1 MKLTKEWLKEA
12 ATTSSLYK
20 GDDFYGEVGEL
31 KKEQNKYTAIVFGE
45 VIFDVQVE
53 ENEVDIDC
61 FCTCDF
67 DTGGL
72 CAHAV
77 AVCLNILDK
86 QYQEIN
92 IETKAD
98 LEETVEII
106 DYRLKDGKNFY
117 QNVFKT
123 VAENTQDNFL
133 QQLFENNEFL
143 RKNFLELQ
151 QNNEK
156 YNISIDITSLRK
168 NIFDQLLSIDFSD
181 REDTIDFPFNSRK
194 QLANQ
199 ALLREEKAI
208 EQIEQVLNPYGEKAL
223 GFLAQGQLTNALMV
237 YLGMFEA
244 SFGLPEPEWD
254 EEPLIDDF
262 EAETITI
269 CQNWQTTI
277 IEEIQDTTLEAEQVK
292 RCIDLIFDRW
302 QLHHTD
308 KSLTDIYYDF
318 KFFEPFLLAILNP
331 STAQYLKDLLAKNQL
346 INYQT
351 AQISLHCAALLKE
364 EDWWLEIA
372 ENFASN
378 DPKIAEKLMIRYD
391 QLNQTTDF
399 YRIARYTFD
408 LFPDKLAS
416 FLLKHIHPKVDRPF
430 YIELL
435 TYYTNKKQDI
445 EAFKE
450 LREFIPPEEKEIFIE
465 NNATNPAFYTKLLAT
480 ELRFSEILALA
491 KAQKNAWEFNELVR
505 PILNIYPRDIF
516 EMYVKRT
523 IENLT
528 LHATTRLDYRR
539 ICKNL
544 VSIKEIK
551 GYDEIRKEF
560 IKRLKKQFKH
570 RVEFLEELTAVG
582 F

>member
-20 GDDFYGEVGEL
+20 GGDFYEKVGEL

-45 VIFDVQVE
+45 LIYDVQIE
-53 ENEVDIDC
+53 ENELNIDC

-67 DTGGL
+67 DAGGL

-77 AVCLNILDK
+77 AVCLNILEN
-86 QYQEIN
+86 QYEEIEV
-92 IETKAD
+92 ETQAD
-98 LEETVEII
+98 LEETVEIT

-117 QNVFKT
+117 QNVFKSAT
-123 VAENTQDNFL
+123 DNTQDNFL

-156 YNISIDITSLRK
+156 YNVSIDITSLRK
-168 NIFDQLLSIDFSD
+168 NIFDQLLSVDFSD
-181 REDTIDFPFNSRK
+181 KNNIFDSPINRQKKLTNT
-194 QLANQ
+194 
-199 ALLREEKAI
+199 LLREEKAI

-223 GFLAQGQLTNALMV
+223 AFLAQGQLTNALMV

-244 SFGLPEPEWD
+244 SFGLPEPEWE

-277 IEEIQDTTLEAEQVK
+277 IEEIQDTTLEAEQIK

-308 KSLTDIYYDF
+308 KSLTDVYYDF
-318 KFFEPFLLAILNP
+318 KFFEPFLLAILTP
-331 STAQYLKDLLAKNQL
+331 VTAQYLKDLLAKNQL

-351 AQISLHCAALLKE
+351 AQISLHCAKLLQE
-364 EDWWLEIA
+364 EEWWLEIG
-372 ENFASN
+372 ENFAGN
-378 DPKIAEKLMIRYD
+378 DPQIAEKLMQRYHQLD
-391 QLNQTTDF
+391 QIDDF

-408 LFPDKLAS
+408 LFPDILVN
-416 FLLKHIHPKVDRPF
+416 FLLKYIHPKVDKPF
-430 YIELL
+430 YTELL
-435 TYYTNKKQDI
+435 KYYAHKKQDL

-450 LREFIPPEEKEIFIE
+450 LREFISPEEKEVFIQ
-465 NNATNPAFYTKLLAT
+465 NNATNPTFYTKLLAA
-480 ELRFSEILALA
+480 ELRFTEILELA
-491 KAQKNAWEFNELVR
+491 KAQKNTWEFNELVR

-516 EMYVKRT
+516 EMHVKRT

-528 LHATTRLDYRR
+528 LHATTRLEYRR

-544 VSIKEIK
+544 VAIKEIK
-551 GYDEIRKEF
+551 GYDETRKEF

-570 RVEFLEELTAVG
+570 RIEFLEELAAVG

>member
-1 MKLTKEWLKEA
+1 MKLTKAWLKEA

-20 GDDFYGEVGEL
+20 GDNFYEEVGEL

-45 VIFDVQVE
+45 IIYDVQIE
-53 ENEVDIDC
+53 ENELDIDC

-77 AVCLNILDK
+77 AVCLNILDG
-86 QYQEIN
+86 QYEEIEL
-92 IETKAD
+92 ETQAD
-98 LEETVEII
+98 FEETVAII

-117 QNVFKT
+117 KNVFKT
-123 VAENTQDNFL
+123 ATENTQDNFL
-133 QQLFENNEFL
+133 QQLFEHNEFL

-151 QNNEK
+151 QNHEK
-156 YNISIDITSLRK
+156 YKVSIDITSLRK
-168 NIFDQLLSIDFSD
+168 NIFDQLLSVDFSKK
-181 REDTIDFPFNSRK
+181 EAVFVFPLNGQK
-194 QLANQ
+194 KLPNNT
-199 ALLREEKAI
+199 LLKEEKAI

-223 GFLAQGQLTNALMV
+223 EFLANGQLTNALTV

-244 SFGLPEPEWD
+244 SFGLPEPEW
-254 EEPLIDDF
+254 EEASLIDDF
-262 EAETITI
+262 EAETMTI
-269 CQNWQTTI
+269 CQNWQATI
-277 IEEIQDTTLEAEQVK
+277 IEEIQDTTLEVEQIK

-302 QLHHTD
+302 QLHHGD
-308 KSLTDIYYDF
+308 KSLTDVYYDF
-318 KFFEPFLLAILNP
+318 KFFEPFLLAILTP
-331 STAQYLKDLLAKNQL
+331 TTAQYLKNLLAKNQL

-351 AQISLHCAALLKE
+351 AQISLHCADLLKQ
-364 EDWWLEIA
+364 EDWWLEIG
-372 ENFASN
+372 ENFAGN
-378 DPKIAEKLMIRYD
+378 DPKIAEKLMQKYH
-391 QLNQTTDF
+391 QLNQMDEF

-408 LFPDKLAS
+408 LFPDKLTS

-430 YIELL
+430 YVELL
-435 TYYTNKKQDI
+435 TFYANKKQDI

-450 LREFIPPEEKEIFIE
+450 LREFISLEAKEVFIQ
-465 NNATNPAFYTKLLAT
+465 NNATNPTFYTQLLAT
-480 ELRFSEILALA
+480 ELRFSEILELA
-491 KAQKNAWEFNELVR
+491 KTQKNAWEFNELVR

-516 EMYVKRT
+516 EMHVKRT

-551 GYDEIRKEF
+551 GYDDTRKEF

-570 RVEFLEELTAVG
+570 RTEFLEELAAVG

>member
-20 GDDFYGEVGEL
+20 GDDFYEEVGEL

-45 VIFDVQVE
+45 IIYDVQIE
-53 ENEVDIDC
+53 ENELDIDC

-67 DTGGL
+67 DSGGL

-77 AVCLNILDK
+77 AVCLNILDE
-86 QYQEIN
+86 QYEEIN
-92 IETKAD
+92 IESKAD

-117 QNVFKT
+117 KNVFKT
-123 VAENTQDNFL
+123 AVENTQDNFL
-133 QQLFENNEFL
+133 QQLFEHNEFL

-156 YNISIDITSLRK
+156 YNVSIDITSLRK
-168 NIFDQLLSIDFSD
+168 NIFDQLLSVDF
-181 REDTIDFPFNSRK
+181 TNKKGVIDFPLKGQKNLS
-194 QLANQ
+194 NNT
-199 ALLREEKAI
+199 LLREEKAI

-223 GFLAQGQLTNALMV
+223 EFLTHGQLTNALMV

-244 SFGLPEPEWD
+244 SFGLPEPEWE

-262 EAETITI
+262 EAETMTI
-269 CQNWQTTI
+269 CQNWQATI
-277 IEEIQDTTLEAEQVK
+277 IEEIKDTTLEIDQIK

-302 QLHHTD
+302 QLHHTNKLPSD
-308 KSLTDIYYDF
+308 VYYDF
-318 KFFEPFLLAILNP
+318 KFFEPFLLAILTP
-331 STAQYLKDLLAKNQL
+331 QTAQYLKDLLAKNQL
-346 INYQT
+346 VNYQT
-351 AQISLHCAALLKE
+351 AQISLYCAELLRE
-364 EDWWLEIA
+364 EDWWIEIG

-378 DPKIAEKLMIRYD
+378 DPKIAEKLMQRYIE
-391 QLNQTTDF
+391 LNQSTDF

-408 LFPDKLAS
+408 LFPDKLTG
-416 FLLKHIHPKVDRPF
+416 FLLKHIHPKVDRSF

-435 TYYTNKKQDI
+435 SYYANKKQDI
-445 EAFKE
+445 DAFKE
-450 LREFIPPEEKEIFIE
+450 LREFITLEEKEAFIK
-465 NNATNPAFYTKLLAT
+465 NNATNPVFYSKLLAT
-480 ELRFSEILALA
+480 ELRFSEILEIA
-491 KAQKNAWEFNELVR
+491 KAQKNAWEFNELVK

-516 EMYVKRT
+516 ELHIKRT

-528 LHATTRLDYRR
+528 LHATSKLDYKR
-539 ICKNL
+539 ICKHL
-544 VSIKEIK
+544 LAIKEIK
-551 GYDEIRKEF
+551 GYETQRLEF

-570 RVEFLEELTAVG
+570 RTEFLEELKSVG

>member
-1 MKLTKEWLKEA
+1 MKLTKDWLKEA
-12 ATTSSLYK
+12 ATTSNLYK
-20 GDDFYGEVGEL
+20 GDNFYEEVGEL

-45 VIFDVQVE
+45 IIYDVQIE
-53 ENEVDIDC
+53 ENELDIDC

-67 DTGGL
+67 DSGGL
-72 CAHAV
+72 CGHAV
-77 AVCLNILDK
+77 AVCLNILDE
-86 QYQEIN
+86 QYEEIE
-92 IETKAD
+92 IETKVD

-117 QNVFKT
+117 QNVFK
-123 VAENTQDNFL
+123 AANENTQDNFL
-133 QQLFENNEFL
+133 QQLFEHNEFL

-156 YNISIDITSLRK
+156 YSVSIDITSLRK
-168 NIFDQLLSIDFSD
+168 NIFDQLLSVDFSD
-181 REDTIDFPFNSRK
+181 EREATGFPMNGQRTLS
-194 QLANQ
+194 NTT
-199 ALLREEKAI
+199 LLREEKAI

-223 GFLAQGQLTNALMV
+223 AFLANGQLTNALMV

-262 EAETITI
+262 EAETVTI
-269 CQNWQTTI
+269 CQNWQETI
-277 IEEIQDTTLEAEQVK
+277 IEEIQDTALEVDQIK

-308 KSLTDIYYDF
+308 KSPSDIYYDF
-318 KFFEPFLLAILNP
+318 KFFEPFLLAILTP
-331 STAQYLKDLLAKNQL
+331 ETAQYLKDLLAKNQL

-351 AQISLHCAALLKE
+351 AQISLHCAELLQD
-364 EDWWLEIA
+364 EDWWVEIG

-378 DPKIAEKLMIRYD
+378 DPKIAEKLMQRYVK
-391 QLNQTTDF
+391 LNQSADF
-399 YRIARYTFD
+399 YRIARYSFD
-408 LFPDKLAS
+408 LFPDKLTS

-435 TYYTNKKQDI
+435 TYYANKKQDI

-450 LREFIPPEEKEIFIE
+450 LREFITLEEKEIFIQ
-465 NNATNPAFYTKLLAT
+465 NNLTNPVFYTKLLAT
-480 ELRFSEILALA
+480 ELRFTEILELA

-505 PILNIYPRDIF
+505 PILNIYPRDVF
-516 EMYVKRT
+516 EMHVKRT
-523 IENLT
+523 IEHLT
-528 LHATTRLDYRR
+528 LSASTRLDYQR
-539 ICKNL
+539 ICKHL
-544 VSIKEIK
+544 LAIKEIK
-551 GYDEIRKEF
+551 GYEAQRAEF

-570 RVEFLEELTAVG
+570 RTEFLEELAAVG

>member
-20 GDDFYGEVGEL
+20 GDDLYEEVGEL

-45 VIFDVQVE
+45 VIFDVQIE

-72 CAHAV
+72 CPHAV
-77 AVCLNILDK
+77 AVCLNILDE
-86 QYQEIN
+86 QYQEIDF
-92 IETKAD
+92 ETKAD

-123 VAENTQDNFL
+123 ATENTQDNFL

-156 YNISIDITSLRK
+156 YNVSIDITSLRK
-168 NIFDQLLSIDFSD
+168 NIFNQLLSVDFSD
-181 REDTIDFPFNSRK
+181 QEDVIDFPLNGQKKLVS
-194 QLANQ
+194 NT
-199 ALLREEKAI
+199 LLKEEKAI

-223 GFLAQGQLTNALMV
+223 DFLANGQLTNALMV

-244 SFGLPEPEWD
+244 SFGLPEPEWE

-269 CQNWQTTI
+269 CQNWQETI
-277 IEEIQDTTLEAEQVK
+277 IEEIQDTALEAEQIK

-308 KSLTDIYYDF
+308 KSLTDVYYDF
-318 KFFEPFLLAILNP
+318 KFFEPFLLAILTP
-331 STAQYLKDLLAKNQL
+331 ATAQYLKDLLAKNQL

-372 ENFASN
+372 ENFAGN
-378 DPKIAEKLMIRYD
+378 DPQIAEKLMQFYHQLD
-391 QLNQTTDF
+391 QTDDF

-408 LFPDKLAS
+408 LFPDKLAN
-416 FLLKHIHPKVDRPF
+416 FLLKYIHPKVDKPF

-435 TYYTNKKQDI
+435 KYYAHKKQDL

-450 LREFIPPEEKEIFIE
+450 LREFISPEEKEVFIQ
-465 NNATNPAFYTKLLAT
+465 NNATNPTFYSKLLAA
-480 ELRFSEILALA
+480 ELRFTEILELA
-491 KAQKNAWEFNELVR
+491 KVQKNTWEFNELVR
-505 PILNIYPRDIF
+505 PILTIYPRDIF
-516 EMYVKRT
+516 EMHVKRT

-544 VSIKEIK
+544 VAIKEIK
-551 GYDEIRKEF
+551 GYDDTRKEF

-570 RVEFLEELTAVG
+570 RLEFLEELTAVG

>member
-1 MKLTKEWLKEA
+1 VKLTKAWLKEA

-20 GDDFYGEVGEL
+20 GDDFYEEVGEL
-31 KKEQNKYTAIVFGE
+31 KKEQNKFTAIVFGE
-45 VIFDVQVE
+45 IIYDVQIE
-53 ENEVDIDC
+53 ENELDIDC

-67 DTGGL
+67 NTGGL

-77 AVCLNILDK
+77 AVCLNILDE
-86 QYQEIN
+86 QYEEIN
-92 IETKAD
+92 IESKAD

-117 QNVFKT
+117 KNVFKT
-123 VAENTQDNFL
+123 AAENTQGNFL
-133 QQLFENNEFL
+133 QQLFEHNEFL

-151 QNNEK
+151 QNHEK
-156 YNISIDITSLRK
+156 YKVSIDITSLRK
-168 NIFDQLLSIDFSD
+168 NIFDQLLSVDFSD
-181 REDTIDFPFNSRK
+181 KEGVFDFPIKEEKKSPTNT
-194 QLANQ
+194 
-199 ALLREEKAI
+199 LLKEEKAI

-223 GFLAQGQLTNALMV
+223 DFLANGQLTNALTV

-244 SFGLPEPEWD
+244 SFGLPEPEW
-254 EEPLIDDF
+254 EEDPLIDDF

-269 CQNWQTTI
+269 CQNWQETI
-277 IEEIQDTTLEAEQVK
+277 IEEIQDTTLEVEQIK

-308 KSLTDIYYDF
+308 KSLSDVYYDF
-318 KFFEPFLLAILNP
+318 KFFEPFLLAILTP
-331 STAQYLKDLLAKNQL
+331 TTAKYLKDLLAKNQL

-351 AQISLHCAALLKE
+351 AQISLHCAAYQMDE
-364 EDWWLEIA
+364 
-372 ENFASN
+372 
-378 DPKIAEKLMIRYD
+378 
-391 QLNQTTDF
+391 F

-416 FLLKHIHPKVDRPF
+416 FLLKHIHPKVDRSF
-430 YIELL
+430 YVELL
-435 TYYTNKKQDI
+435 TFYANKKQDI

-450 LREFIPPEEKEIFIE
+450 LREFISPEAKEAFIQ
-465 NNATNPAFYTKLLAT
+465 NNVTNPVFYTKLLAT
-480 ELRFSEILALA
+480 ELRFSEILELA
-491 KAQKNAWEFNELVR
+491 KTQKNAWEFNELVR

-516 EMYVKRT
+516 EMHVKRT

-528 LHATTRLDYRR
+528 LNATTRLDYRR

-551 GYDEIRKEF
+551 GYDDTRKEF

-570 RVEFLEELTAVG
+570 RTEFLEELTEVG